1 MAYEVLVSPRAQ
13 YEIELAIDYYAQ
25 YSALAPS
32 NFIKQLN
39 NAYLLLKNN
48 PFLVVRYKNIRSINL
63 RKFPFTLFFVIDE
76 KAFLVR
82 ILSCFHNRR
91 SPIKRPY

>member
-25 YSALAPS
+25 YSALAP
-32 NFIKQLN
+32 NRFIKQLN

-91 SPIKRPY
+91 SPIKRP

>member
-25 YSALAPS
+25 YSALAP
-32 NFIKQLN
+32 NRFIKQLN

-48 PFLVVRYKNIRSINL
+48 PFLVVRYKIS
-63 RKFPFTLFFVIDE
+63 DQ
-76 KAFLVR
+76 
-82 ILSCFHNRR
+82 
-91 SPIKRPY
+91 

>member
-25 YSALAPS
+25 YSTLAPS

-63 RKFPFTLFFVIDE
+63 RKFPFTLFFIIDE

-82 ILSCFHNRR
+82 VLSCFHNRR

>member
-25 YSALAPS
+25 YSALVP
-32 NFIKQLN
+32 NRFIKQLN

-91 SPIKRPY
+91 SPIKRP

>member
-25 YSALAPS
+25 YSALAP
-32 NFIKQLN
+32 NRFIKQLN

-48 PFLVVRYKNIRSINL
+48 PFLVV
-63 RKFPFTLFFVIDE
+63 
-76 KAFLVR
+76 
-82 ILSCFHNRR
+82 
-91 SPIKRPY
+91 

>member
-25 YSALAPS
+25 YSALVP
-32 NFIKQLN
+32 NRFIKQLN

-91 SPIKRPY
+91 SPIKRL